1 MKTLLKHFITIN
13 NKKYFYTMKPASNNS
28 TFVECEAANIA
39 QEFLNED
46 IPALLIDLPN
56 LIFAEK
62 EYNKQQSEV
71 IRFRVSQD
79 ARKNIEKRAIQKG
92 YTSISSYLRDLS
104 LGNI

>member
-13 NKKYFYTMKPASNNS
+13 NKKYFYAMEPAGKNS
-28 TFVECEAANIA
+28 TFIKCEAANIA

-46 IPALLIDLPN
+46 VAAVLIDLPN
-56 LIFAEK
+56 LIMAEK

-71 IRFRVSQD
+71 IRFRVSQE
-79 ARKNIEKRAIQKG
+79 AKKNIEKNAIQKG
-92 YTSISSYLRDLS
+92 YKTLSSYLRDLS

>member
-13 NKKYFYTMKPASNNS
+13 NKKYFYTMKPAGKNS
-28 TFVECEAANIA
+28 TFVECKAANIA

-56 LIFAEK
+56 LIITEK
-62 EYNKQQSEV
+62 EYNKQQSEI
-71 IRFRVSQD
+71 IRFRVSRE
-79 ARKNIEKRAIQKG
+79 AKKSIEKKAIQKG
-92 YTSISSYLRDLS
+92 YSSISSYLRDLS